1 MRPAFSTQAY
11 CCWRLRVDVMSK
23 VIGLKM
29 ILGVFLSVCLSQISF
44 GQAPETSGLTSIS
57 AIRVLPRPAAEQRPR
72 FKVRATVTYSA
83 TWGKR
88 RLEMGLHDGT
98 AGIYASP
105 KEWGNEPP
113 KFGQEIE
120 VSGRV
125 HPGTW
130 APFLDVDQMRVIGEG
145 GLPTPRE
152 ADFFSLQAG
161 VLDSQFVE
169 VEGVVRDVQYDD
181 DTAPP
186 STIITLAVNGGRA
199 EIFAAL
205 QPEAPWRPL
214 VDAKVRARGVV
225 FHYFNPRRQVFA
237 FRIMVCDPGQIDV
250 IEPAGLEP
258 PPLLQVG
265 QLLQFDDQRPL
276 LLHRIRVHGVVSLH
290 WPGEFLFLQD
300 GPIGL
305 LVRSRQWEPLRP
317 GDEVEVTAFPA
328 MGAYAGLLED
338 ATFRKLGRKSDP
350 TPMPTAL
357 EELAKGESDARLVQ
371 TEGELANIAETGGR
385 AVVMLRKG
393 KLLVPAE
400 LPTAIGTLPPLEI
413 GSTLSVTG
421 ICQVNLG
428 SQRRFARLYLP
439 ESARLL
445 LRSAGDVRVARAAP
459 WWNERR
465 LSVALGS
472 AGIAIV
478 VIAAWTWSLQNR
490 NEQLRKQ
497 IEARRRAEL
506 EVQRRRDEQTIL
518 AADLHDSLEQTLTGV
533 ALQLRAARDELPENA
548 TSPHEHMVLAER
560 LLDHSR
566 AGVHRAVRDLRQSS
580 QEPMDLAQE
589 LRELVRMASTQQ
601 KVRIELSL
609 SDRLPDMPAQVQYH
623 LVHFAQEGVTN
634 ALKHAGAQR
643 VEVSLQTTDEFASV
657 IVSDDGRGFDLSA
670 SPGPAQGHF
679 GIQGMRE
686 RASRMNGALHLETK
700 PGSGTRL
707 TLSIPIH

>member
-1 MRPAFSTQAY
+1 MRPAFSTQAICRWR
-11 CCWRLRVDVMSK
+11 CCANSVA
-23 VIGLKM
+23 
-29 ILGVFLSVCLSQISF
+29 ILLWARTVLIVTLWVCLSHFGF
-44 GQAPETSGLTSIS
+44 GQALETPELTSIA
-57 AIRVLPRPAAEQRPR
+57 AIRALARPVAQQRPH
-72 FKVRATVTYSA
+72 FTVRATVTYSA

-105 KEWGNEPP
+105 KEWGDEPP
-113 KFGQEIE
+113 KYGQEVE

-130 APFLDVDQMRVIGEG
+130 APFLDVDQMRVIGNG
-145 GLPTPRE
+145 QLPAPRG

-169 VEGVVRDVQYDD
+169 VEGVVRDVQYDE

-186 STIITLAVNGGRA
+186 STIITLAVKGGRA

-205 QPEAPWRPL
+205 QPEAPWLPL

-237 FRIMVCDPGQIDV
+237 FRVMVSDPGQIDV
-250 IEPAGLEP
+250 IEPAKLEP
-258 PPLLQVG
+258 PPLTPVG
-265 QLLQFDDQRPL
+265 ELLQFDDQRPL
-276 LLHRIRVHGVVSLH
+276 LLHRARVHGVVSLH

-338 ATFRKLGRKSDP
+338 ARFRMLGLKPAP
-350 TPMPTAL
+350 TPVPTAL
-357 EELAKGESDARLVQ
+357 EDLAKGESDARLVQ
-371 TEGELANIAETGGR
+371 TEGELANIAETRGR

-421 ICQVNLG
+421 VCQVNLG
-428 SQRRFARLYLP
+428 PQRRFARLYLP

-445 LRSAGDVRVARAAP
+445 LRSAADVKVVRAAP

-465 LSVALGS
+465 LAVALGS
-472 AGIAIV
+472 AGLAIIL
-478 VIAAWTWSLQNR
+478 IAAWTWSLQNR

-533 ALQLRAARDELPENA
+533 ALQLRAARDELPKNA
-548 TSPHEHMVLAER
+548 RSPHEHMVLAER

-580 QEPMDLAQE
+580 QEPMDLAAE

-601 KVRIELSL
+601 KVRVELTL
-609 SDRLPDMPAQVQYH
+609 PERLPEMPAQVRYH

-634 ALKHAGAQR
+634 ALKHAEAQR
-643 VEVSLQTTDEFASV
+643 VQVELQISDQFASV
-657 IVSDDGRGFDLSA
+657 VVADDGRGFDPSA

-700 PGSGTRL
+700 PGSGSRL